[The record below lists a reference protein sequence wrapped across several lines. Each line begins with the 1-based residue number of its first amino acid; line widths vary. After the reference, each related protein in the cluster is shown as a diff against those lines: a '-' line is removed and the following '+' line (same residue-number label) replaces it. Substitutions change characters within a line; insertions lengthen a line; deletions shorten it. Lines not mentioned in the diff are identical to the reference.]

1 MLDLNSVRGIL
12 IDIDGTLMRGKE
24 LLDGA
29 LEFLEY
35 LDNEKITY
43 LIVSNNTKSPNSY
56 VDLFKARGVW
66 IREEQ
71 ILTCTSTTKRYLDNN
86 TYIKSA
92 YVIGKPDLFEAVEA
106 AGVRILED
114 ASGVDIGEVADA
126 VIVGGDFELNYTKLK
141 DAVLHLQKGA
151 VLIGSNGDMLIPT
164 EEGLVPEAGMTLA
177 ALEAG
182 SGIKPIILGKPEPYF
197 FKLAVEKLSDKCEDE
212 SEFDIRESIVMLG
225 DRLDT
230 DISGAAKYGLKTILV
245 KTGVDDE
252 LGIEVKKIYP
262 DLVVED
268 LVELKNMWR
277 RSKENGK

>member
-1 MLDLNSVRGIL
+1 MRGIL

-29 LEFLEY
+29 VEFLDY
-35 LDNEKITY
+35 LDVVGIPY
-43 LIVSNNTKSPNSY
+43 LIVSNNTKSPSRY
-56 VDLFKARGVW
+56 VDLFNARGAKV
-66 IREEQ
+66 REDQ
-71 ILTCTSTTKRYLDNN
+71 ILTCTSTIKRYLDNN

-92 YVIGKPDLFEAVEA
+92 YVIGKPDLFEAVEE

-126 VIVGGDFELNYTKLK
+126 VIVGGDFDLNYTKLK

-151 VLIGSNGDMLIPT
+151 ILIGSNGDMLIPT
-164 EEGLVPEAGMTLA
+164 QEGLVPEAGMTLA

-182 SGIKPIILGKPEPYF
+182 AGIKPIILGKPEPYF
-197 FKLAVEKLSDKCEDE
+197 FKLAVETLEIDKK
-212 SEFDIRESIVMLG
+212 ESIVMLG

-230 DISGAAKYGLKTILV
+230 DIAGAIAYGIKTILV
-245 KTGVDDE
+245 RTGVDDE
-252 LGIEVKKIYP
+252 MGIEEKSIYP

-268 LVELKNMWR
+268 LVDLKNMWI
-277 RSKENGK
+277 RSKEDGK

>member
-1 MLDLNSVRGIL
+1 MLDFSSVRGIL
-12 IDIDGTLMRGKE
+12 IDIDGTLMRGNN

-29 LEFLEY
+29 VEFLEY
-35 LDNEKITY
+35 LDDEKIPY
-43 LIVSNNTKSPNSY
+43 LIVSNNTKSPSRY
-56 VDLFKARGVW
+56 VDLFEAKGVRV
-66 IREEQ
+66 REEY

-92 YVIGKPDLFEAVEA
+92 YVIGKPDLFEAVEE
-106 AGVRILED
+106 AGVRILAD

-126 VIVGGDFELNYTKLK
+126 VIVGGDFNLNYTKIK

-197 FKLAVEKLSDKCEDE
+197 FKIAVERLSDEVDV
-212 SEFDIRESIVMLG
+212 VMLG

-230 DISGAAKYGLKTILV
+230 DIAGAKAYGMKTILV

-252 LGIEVKKIYP
+252 LGIEEKNIYP

-268 LVELKNMWR
+268 LVDLKKMWI
-277 RSKENGK
+277 RSKDNGK

>member
-1 MLDLNSVRGIL
+1 MFDFKKVRGIL

-24 LLDGA
+24 LLVGA
-29 LEFLEY
+29 IDFIEY
-35 LDNEKITY
+35 LDNEKIPY
-43 LIVSNNTKSPNSY
+43 LIVSNNTKSPSRY
-56 VDLFKARGVW
+56 VDLFNAKGIIVKK
-66 IREEQ
+66 ED
-71 ILTCTSTTKRYLDNN
+71 ILTCTCTTKKYLVNN

-92 YVIGKPDLFEAVEA
+92 YVIGKPDLFDAVEE
-106 AGVRILED
+106 AGVRILDD
-114 ASGVDIGEVADA
+114 ANSVDIGEVADA
-126 VIVGGDFELNYTKLK
+126 VIVGGDFNLNYTKLK

-151 VLIGSNGDMLIPT
+151 TLIGSNGDLLIPT

-182 SGIKPIILGKPEPYF
+182 SGTKPIILGKPETFF
-197 FKLAVEKLSDKCEDE
+197 FKIAVSTLLELG
-212 SEFDIRESIVMLG
+212 DIDDSASAEVVMLG

-230 DISGAAKYGLKTILV
+230 DIKGAAKFGLKTILV

-252 LGIEVKKIYP
+252 LRIDVKKIYP

-277 RSKENGK
+277 RSKDNGK